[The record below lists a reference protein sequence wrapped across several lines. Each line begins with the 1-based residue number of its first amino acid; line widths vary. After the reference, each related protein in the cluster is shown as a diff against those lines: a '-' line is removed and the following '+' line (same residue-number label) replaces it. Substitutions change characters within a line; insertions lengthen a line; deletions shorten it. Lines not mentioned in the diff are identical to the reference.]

1 MNWTELYETLFP
13 NGITAEFISTVIV
26 GVIALLL
33 SLYGTTIKKKVT
45 TQDVQKSKSEV
56 ASANA
61 ESKSQEAI
69 NAVTILSNMLLT
81 IFLNA
86 NTLDTETKKKLVSYS
101 QALESLANVNLS
113 DEVHKALDIVAKF
126 SPEASILE
134 QKEQLILATN
144 KVEEFLDEASD
155 TTSSL
160 IDKIK
165 LGE

>member
-13 NGITAEFISTVIV
+13 TGITAEFISTVIV

-101 QALESLANVNLS
+101 QALESLADVNLS

>member
-1 MNWTELYETLFP
+1 MNWSEIYKTLFP
-13 NGITAEFISTVIV
+13 DGITAEFISTIIV
-26 GVIALLL
+26 GVIALLM

-45 TQDVQKSKSEV
+45 TQDVQKSKSEI
-56 ASANA
+56 ASGNA
-61 ESKSQEAI
+61 EQKSQEAV
-69 NAVTILSNMLLT
+69 NAVTLLSNMLLT

-86 NTLDTETKKKLVSYS
+86 NTLDTETKKKLVGYA
-101 QALESLANVNLS
+101 QALETISTVELS

-134 QKEQLILATN
+134 RREQLEVIAN
-144 KVEEFLDEASD
+144 KVEEILDTASE

-160 IDKIK
+160 IDSIK

>member
-1 MNWTELYETLFP
+1 MNWSEIYKTLFP
-13 NGITAEFISTVIV
+13 DGITAEFISTIIV
-26 GVIALLL
+26 GVIALLM

-45 TQDVQKSKSEV
+45 TQDVQKSKSET
-56 ASANA
+56 ASASA
-61 ESKSQEAI
+61 EAKSQEAI
-69 NAVTILSNMLLT
+69 NAVTLLSNMLLT

-86 NTLDTETKKKLVSYS
+86 NTLDTETKKQLVSYS
-101 QALESLANVNLS
+101 KALETLADVELS

-134 QKEQLILATN
+134 QREQLEIVAN
-144 KVEEFLDEASD
+144 KVEEVLDEASE

-165 LGE
+165 LGD

>member
-1 MNWTELYETLFP
+1 MNWTEIYNMLFP
-13 NGITAEFISTVIV
+13 NGVTAEFISTIIV

-45 TQDVQKSKSEV
+45 TQDVQKSKSET

-61 ESKSQEAI
+61 EAKSQEAI
-69 NAVTILSNMLLT
+69 NAMTLISNMLLT

-86 NTLDTETKKKLVSYS
+86 NTLDTETKKQLVTYS
-101 QALESLANVNLS
+101 KALENLS
-113 DEVHKALDIVAKF
+113 TIKLSEEVHKTLDIVAKF
-126 SPEASILE
+126 SPESSIVK
-134 QKEQLILATN
+134 QREQLELATN
-144 KVEEFLDEASD
+144 KIEEILDEASE

-165 LGE
+165 LGD

>member
-101 QALESLANVNLS
+101 QALESLADVNLS